1 MKDTSLGQLI
11 RARRKELKLTI
22 DDLAKKVGVDRT
34 YIGKIEK
41 QGILP
46 LPEVLTKIIKNLN
59 DDHNKYI
66 RLYKTLK
73 VKRALKTVNQKIKS
87 LPEKF

>member
-1 MKDTSLGQLI
+1 MKTTVLGEML

-22 DDLAKKVGVDRT
+22 DDLAKQVGVDRT

-46 LPEVLTKIIKNLN
+46 LPRVLTKIIKRLN
-59 DDHNKYI
+59 DNPIKYI
-66 RLYKTLK
+66 RVYKTLK
-73 VKRALKTVNQKIKS
+73 VNRALSTVKQKI

>member
-1 MKDTSLGQLI
+1 ML

-22 DDLAKKVGVDRT
+22 DDLAKQVGVDRT

-46 LPEVLTKIIKNLN
+46 LPRVLTKIIKRLN
-59 DDHNKYI
+59 DNPIKYI
-66 RLYKTLK
+66 RVYKTLK
-73 VKRALKTVNQKIKS
+73 VNRALSTVKQKI